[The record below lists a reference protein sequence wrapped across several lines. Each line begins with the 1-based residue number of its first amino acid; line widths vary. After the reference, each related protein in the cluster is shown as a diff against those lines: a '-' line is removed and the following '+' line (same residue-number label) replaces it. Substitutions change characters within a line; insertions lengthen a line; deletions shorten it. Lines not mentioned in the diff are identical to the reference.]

1 MDWYFI
7 RYRVAVWAVK
17 GATSTLLS
25 LCLCLNLVPIKPVYA
40 ENWKECPGIEH
51 SEPLHDAIRQEAL
64 STVKCLLKGGYNPD
78 TLGKYN
84 YSSLSLSVDV
94 DINSKILDL
103 LLDYGAD
110 VNINNGRALQVAML
124 NLGEAVSD
132 WNSIEKAPEQG
143 ENDDALSLEQDVLTS
158 LQMLFKLL
166 DYGANYYL
174 IRNEGQD
181 PEYSHLVSLIYS
193 VCQVDSERFYDYLD
207 YKNIFNG
214 IKTKSQFRIFMT
226 KDELQG
232 IRHLEVLSDLGL
244 FDYECLL
251 SSQKIFP
258 PEEKI

>member
-1 MDWYFI
+1 MDLDSI
-7 RYRVAVWAVK
+7 CHRVVVFFLKWSIVVI
-17 GATSTLLS
+17 TS
-25 LCLCLNLVPIKPVYA
+25 LCLWFYLGAIKPVYA
-40 ENWKECPGIEH
+40 ESWKDCPGIERN
-51 SEPLHDAIRQEAL
+51 EPLHSAVRQEAL

-94 DINSKILDL
+94 DINSEILDL

-110 VNINNGRALQVAML
+110 VNINNGSALQVAML
-124 NLGEAVSD
+124 NLGEAVNY
-132 WNSIEKAPEQG
+132 WNSIENASEQG
-143 ENDDALSLEQDVLTS
+143 ENDDARNLEQDVLTS

-174 IRNEGQD
+174 IRNEDQD
-181 PEYSHLVSLIYS
+181 PEYSHLVFLIYS
-193 VCQVDSERFYDYLD
+193 VCQVDSEHFYHYLD
-207 YKNIFNG
+207 YENIFNG

-226 KDELQG
+226 RDEFQG
-232 IRHLEVLSDLGL
+232 IRHLEVLSKLGL

-251 SSQKIFP
+251 SSQRNFP